1 MFKYPLL
8 LTLCHFLLQFKQ
20 LHLQRQIS
28 STLLHTIAE
37 ELGVFLVDP
46 FRAYGTYMIIFYRCF
61 SSICRRVN
69 LNYRNRILSNIFLLQ
84 LKFLLGINTKYSTCI
99 LLILKK
105 LIKLLIS
112 FDLIAFLR
120 FVEYVGDISIS
131 KERATISRLKQIS
144 KALIATRPFLYI
156 NINTYG
162 FLQLQPP
169 NIFAKFI
176 QTPDKIFIKTP
187 ITQL

>member
-1 MFKYPLL
+1 
-8 LTLCHFLLQFKQ
+8 
-20 LHLQRQIS
+20 
-28 STLLHTIAE
+28 
-37 ELGVFLVDP
+37 
-46 FRAYGTYMIIFYRCF
+46 MIIFYRCF

-131 KERATISRLKQIS
+131 KERATISRLK
-144 KALIATRPFLYI
+144 
-156 NINTYG
+156 
-162 FLQLQPP
+162 
-169 NIFAKFI
+169 
-176 QTPDKIFIKTP
+176 
-187 ITQL
+187 